1 FMAKRGKDEG
11 SLVLIEGEILDPQ
24 ISVPVS
30 EAWLHRNPEAI
41 KAVRRGIQEA
51 EEGKAV
57 SVGSFA
63 SYAELGA

>member
-1 FMAKRGKDEG
+1 MTTQGKD
-11 SLVLIEGEILDPQ
+11 SAPLMLIEGEILDPQ